1 MSGQGN
7 TASNG
12 LASLTHLV
20 PGGRREG
27 AFCRRAQQ
35 ASGVRGFSLCF
46 ENAVSFLN
54 RQAGLREGRL
64 REDARLPGKSEVRD

>member
-1 MSGQGN
+1 M
-7 TASNG
+7 
-12 LASLTHLV
+12 V

-27 AFCRRAQQ
+27 VLRRRAQQ
-35 ASGVRGFSLCF
+35 ASGVRGFSLSF

-54 RQAGLREGRL
+54 KQAGLREGRL